1 MPSIKRLTPT
11 LAVLACGLGLVA
23 PAAQASTT
31 QQSIIE
37 DDAALHADTPG
48 TLATM
53 KSLGV
58 TVVKV
63 SMRWNTVA
71 PSPSS
76 SRTPSFNASNPNA
89 YPSANWAYYDTIVR
103 DAAADGLRVGFTVT
117 GLAPRWATGPGKPGS
132 CAAPCEQWKPSA
144 SAFGQFATAVGR
156 RYSGSFV
163 PSGSSTALP
172 RVDWWSIWNEPNYGP
187 DLAPQGIDGNTVV
200 EGAILYRGLLAAGWN
215 GLRATGHSTGS
226 DTILIGETAPRGISG
241 PGFPGNFSGTK
252 PIPFLQALYCLTAG
266 NHRMTGALAA
276 RNQCP
281 SSAAAFRAQNP
292 ALFAAS
298 GYAAHPYAQGT
309 PPNTP
314 TYACGL
320 RFCVNNHTKRSD
332 LGYADFAVLPRLEH
346 LLDTATAAEGAGRH
360 FPIYN
365 TEFGYWTNP
374 PDSHLPASIRFE
386 AIAPALAAYYDN
398 WAEYL
403 SYTSSRI
410 VSFDQYLLVDP
421 PDGSF
426 ADGLE
431 LANHSHLATYDAF
444 ATPMFMPQTT
454 AAHAA
459 SLRVWGALR
468 SGGAGAT
475 AQIQFASGASSSF
488 STVKTVTVNNPR
500 GYFSTTAPFTGS
512 GRVRIAWS
520 PASSVGST
528 VYSRAQAIT
537 IG

>member
-1 MPSIKRLTPT
+1 MPSIKRLTP
-11 LAVLACGLGLVA
+11 VLAALAAAAGVFA
-23 PAAQASTT
+23 PAAQANTT
-31 QQSIIE
+31 QQSILE
-37 DDAALHADTPG
+37 DDGALHADTAG
-48 TLATM
+48 ALATM

-71 PSPSS
+71 PSASS
-76 SRTPSFNASNPNA
+76 SHTPSFDQSDPNA
-89 YPSANWAYYDTIVR
+89 YPSANWAFYDGVVR
-103 DAAADGLRVGFTVT
+103 QAAADGLRVGFTLT
-117 GLAPRWATGPGKPGS
+117 GLAPRWATGPGKPGN

-144 SAFGQFATAVGR
+144 SAFGQFVKAVGR

-163 PSGSSTALP
+163 PSGASSALP
-172 RVDWWSIWNEPNYGP
+172 RVSWWSIWNEPNYGP
-187 DLAPQGIDGNTVV
+187 DLAPQGIDNNTVY
-200 EGAILYRGLLAAGWN
+200 EGAILYRGLLDAAWN
-215 GLRATGHSTGS
+215 GLGATGHNTGA
-226 DTILIGETAPRGISG
+226 DTILIGETAPRGIAG
-241 PGFPGNFSGTK
+241 PRFPGNFSGTK
-252 PIPFLQALYCLTAG
+252 PIPFLQTLYCLTAG
-266 NHRMTGALAA
+266 NRRMTGAVAA
-276 RNQCP
+276 RNGCP
-281 SSAAAFRAQNP
+281 SSAGAFRAQNP

-320 RFCVNNHTKRSD
+320 RFCVNQQTKRSD
-332 LGYADFAVLPRLEH
+332 PEYADFAVLPRLEH
-346 LLDTATAAEGAGRH
+346 LLDTATRADGAGRR

-374 PDSHLPASIRFE
+374 PDSHLPPSLRFE

-410 VSFDQYLLVDP
+410 ASFDQYLLVDP

-431 LANHSHLATYDAF
+431 LANHSHLATYTAF
-444 ATPMFMPQTT
+444 ATPIYLPQTS
-454 AAHAA
+454 AGHAA

-468 SGGAGAT
+468 SGGPGAT
-475 AQIQFASGASSSF
+475 AQIQFAPGSSSAF
-488 STVKTVTVNNPR
+488 ATVKTVTVTNPR
-500 GYFSTTAPFTGS
+500 GYFSTTAPFTTS

-520 PASSVGST
+520 PAGVGSP
-528 VYSRAQAIT
+528 VYSRMQAIT
-537 IG
+537 IR